1 MTANPVLFT
10 GSAGMSLRHA
20 CPPWGAQGR
29 TGLSS
34 ACVTANPVLFTGST
48 TGHACAPWMQLACPR
63 GPARLSLREKV
74 GVPLAV
80 QDRDCVYMAWACDC
94 QQEEILQQVA
104 GKHLGGRVLLRL
116 DAKVWWLPLTS
127 LSWKEGDGKGN
138 D

>member
-1 MTANPVLFT
+1 
-10 GSAGMSLRHA
+10 
-20 CPPWGAQGR
+20 
-29 TGLSS
+29 
-34 ACVTANPVLFTGST
+34 
-48 TGHACAPWMQLACPR
+48 
-63 GPARLSLREKV
+63 
-74 GVPLAV
+74 
-80 QDRDCVYMAWACDC
+80 VYMAWACSC

>member
-1 MTANPVLFT
+1 MPVLH
-10 GSAGMSLRHA
+10 GCSWLVLEDQRA
-20 CPPWGAQGR
+20 CPLGR
-29 TGLSS
+29 KL
-34 ACVTANPVLFTGST
+34 V
-48 TGHACAPWMQLACPR
+48 
-63 GPARLSLREKV
+63 SLWQCRT
-74 GVPLAV
+74 
-80 QDRDCVYMAWACDC
+80 DCVYMAWACDC